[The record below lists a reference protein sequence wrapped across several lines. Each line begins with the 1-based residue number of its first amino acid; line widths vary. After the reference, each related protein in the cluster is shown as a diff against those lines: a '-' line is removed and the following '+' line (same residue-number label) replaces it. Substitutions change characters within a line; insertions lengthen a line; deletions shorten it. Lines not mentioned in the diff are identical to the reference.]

1 MKFYDREA
9 ELQLLEDTRKMAEK
23 SSRMTV
29 ITGRRRIGKTTLI
42 TEAFKDQKMLYF
54 FVTRKGEALLCEE
67 FVDEV
72 VLKTKRSVPGT
83 FKSFSKLFEYLLQ
96 LSENEHFT
104 LVLDEFQEFNNINK
118 AVFSEMQNLWDQ
130 YKNRT
135 KMNLVIS
142 GSVYTLMK
150 RIFENAKEPL
160 FGRTNEKI
168 FLKPFSVVTLKE
180 VMEDNILKGF
190 GADDLLAFYMLTGG
204 VAKYVELFVDKGCFT
219 LEKMLKEILRNN
231 SLLIDEGKNLLIEE
245 FGKEYATYFS
255 ILSLIASSKTSRSE
269 IESVLEKN
277 VGGYLDK
284 LENEYA
290 IISSLRP
297 ILSKPGSR
305 SVKYLISNNFLNFW
319 FRFIYKNFNAL
330 EIGNYGYVKTIILRD
345 YESYSGLFLEKYFR
359 EKLALTGNYSRIG
372 RYWSKQNLDEIDL
385 VAINDYEKKAL
396 FAEVKRNPD
405 KISKEKLKLRTA
417 AIMDK
422 LPGYQV
428 SHTAFSLE
436 NLLE

>member
-1 MKFYDREA
+1 
-9 ELQLLEDTRKMAEK
+9 
-23 SSRMTV
+23 MTV

-42 TEAFKDQKMLYF
+42 TEAFRGQKMLYF
-54 FVTRKGEALLCEE
+54 FVTRKDEALLCEE

-72 VLKTKRSVPGT
+72 VLKTSRSVPGA
-83 FKSFSKLFEYLLQ
+83 FKSFSKLFEHLLQ

-150 RIFENAKEPL
+150 KIFESAREPL
-160 FGRTNEKI
+160 FGRTNERI
-168 FLKPFSVVTLKE
+168 FLKPFSVLTLKE
-180 VMEDNILKGF
+180 AMHDNNPKGF
-190 GADDLLAFYMLTGG
+190 RADDLLAFYMITGG

-219 LEKMLKEILRNN
+219 LEKMLNEILRDN
-231 SLLIDEGKNLLIEE
+231 SLLVDEGKNLLIEE

-269 IESVLEKN
+269 IESVLERN

-284 LENEYA
+284 IENEYA
-290 IISSLRP
+290 VISSLRP
-297 ILSKPGSR
+297 ILAKPGSR
-305 SVKYLISNNFLNFW
+305 NVKYLISDNFLNFW
-319 FRFIYKNFNAL
+319 FRFIYKNLNAI
-330 EIGNYGYVKTIILRD
+330 EIGNWDYVKNIILRD
-345 YESYSGLFLEKYFR
+345 YESYGGLFLEKYFR
-359 EKLALTGNYSRIG
+359 EKLALTGSYSQVG
-372 RYWSKQNLDEIDL
+372 RYWSKQNLNEIDL
-385 VAINDYEKKAL
+385 VAINDYEKKVL

-405 KISKEKLKLRTA
+405 KISMRKLILRTSSVA
-417 AIMDK
+417 DK
-422 LPGYQV
+422 LPGYQA

-436 NLLE
+436 DMLA